1 MNWVNQK
8 PVATAQ
14 TGLTVGENGQVPTCL
29 NVTLSGTDV
38 DNTVATV
45 HTETLTYA
53 IASQPAHGTATYNS
67 STGVATYTPIQY
79 YVGSD
84 SFTFTAT
91 DNGLSLGQTNLT
103 SDPATISITVNHVN
117 QKPIAA
123 SQEVT
128 TAENTAI
135 TVTMGVSSNPDGHS
149 LTYAAT
155 GASDGTLGTVS
166 GPNVT
171 YTPNNNWTGD
181 DSFTFT
187 ATDNTDSPA
196 QVSVAATV
204 TVHVLSGAVAV
215 DGTRPAYIN
224 FVAPSGQIS
233 WPFVN
238 NSAGQTY
245 TNSSKSMTVDA
256 NTAWNVSV
264 NTMTGGASNGH
275 MTKFDGNTYYSSVA
289 LADPLNVSAT
299 GAGATVNGKA
309 AAAG

>member
-1 MNWVNQK
+1 M
-8 PVATAQ
+8 
-14 TGLTVGENGQVPTCL
+14 
-29 NVTLSGTDV
+29 
-38 DNTVATV
+38 ATV

-53 IASQPAHGTATYNS
+53 IASQPAHGTPTYNS

-135 TVTMGVSSNPDGHS
+135 TVTMGVSRPGRPFFNLCCHPS
-149 LTYAAT
+149 LRWHTRHCIR
-155 GASDGTLGTVS
+155 
-166 GPNVT
+166 PNVT

-309 AAAG
+309 AAAGLNGQDVALSQSSGLASKP